1 MNDAGLRES
10 LKWCVQGA
18 GALDT
23 SVCMSLWNGGDWQ
36 TTWNLPYGSTYS
48 TTITSGL
55 NHQFNDVSSVSVLGY
70 APGGEGVTI
79 TNNGSDRPVLELT
92 IDVPDFSCDGD
103 LNDDQVVDGTD
114 ISMILGYWGQ
124 DDPAYDLDGN
134 GLIDGTDLAIVLGWW
149 GACPR

>member
-1 MNDAGLRES
+1 MTGSGFLSIGFDT
-10 LKWCVQGA
+10 

-92 IDVPDFSCDGD
+92 IDVPDFPCDGD